1 MMSYKKNKDYKQYR
15 SQTRL
20 VRGGL
25 FRSMHGETSEAIY
38 MNSGYV
44 FNSAEEAEARFAG
57 ELDGYLYSRYG
68 NPTITMF
75 EERMALNEGAEAC
88 FATASGMSAVFAS
101 LLSCLK
107 SGDHVVSSRALFG
120 SCYHILH
127 QILPRYGITTHLID
141 GTDLSQWQQHIT
153 NKTKCIFL
161 ESPSNPTM
169 EIIDIKSVA
178 EIAHKNNAL
187 VIVDNIF
194 ASPVLQKPMDLGAD
208 IVVYSGTKHIDG
220 QGRSLG
226 GAILSSKK
234 HYDEHIK
241 PFMRHTGPT
250 LSPFNAW
257 VLLKGLE
264 TLQNR
269 MNQHCHNANKVA
281 NYLFHHPQ
289 VEKTIYPDLKN
300 HPQYALGKKQMLQ
313 GGSIITFII
322 KENNAFKFMNALN
335 IFDISNNLGDTKSLV
350 THPATT
356 THRIIGEEGRKIL
369 NIPNTMIRLSIG
381 LEDVDDLIEDIEYA
395 FKQIEQLKKI

>member
-1 MMSYKKNKDYKQYR
+1 MSFKKNKNYNQYR
-15 SQTRL
+15 IQTKL

-25 FRSMHGETSEAIY
+25 FRSGHGETSEAIF

-44 FNSAEEAEARFAG
+44 FNSAEEAKAMFAG
-57 ELDGYLYSRYG
+57 ELEGYLYSRYG
-68 NPTITMF
+68 NPTVTMF

-101 LLSCLK
+101 MLSYLK
-107 SGDHVVSSRALFG
+107 SGDHVVSSRSLFG
-120 SCYHILH
+120 SCYHILD
-127 QILPRYGITTHLID
+127 QILPRYGIITHLID

-153 NKTKCIFL
+153 SKTKCIFL
-161 ESPSNPTM
+161 ETPSNPTM
-169 EIIDIKSVA
+169 EIVDIKLVSR
-178 EIAHKNNAL
+178 IAHQSNAL

-194 ASPVLQKPMDLGAD
+194 ASPVLQKPMDLEAD

-234 HYDEHIK
+234 HYEEYIK
-241 PFMRHTGPT
+241 PFLRHTGPS

-264 TLQNR
+264 TLKYR
-269 MNQHCHNANKVA
+269 MDQHCSNAFKVA
-281 NYLFHHPQ
+281 DYLSQHPK
-289 VEKTIYPDLKN
+289 VERTIYPGLKN
-300 HPQYALGKKQMLQ
+300 HPQHELIKKQMLQ
-313 GGSIITFII
+313 GGSIVTFVI
-322 KENNAFKFMNALN
+322 KENKAFQFMNALN

-356 THRIIGEEGRKIL
+356 THRIIGEEGRKKL
-369 NIPNTMIRLSIG
+369 NIPDTMIRLSIG
-381 LEDVDDLIEDIEYA
+381 LEDIDDLIEDIENA
-395 FKQIEQLKKI
+395 FKQVK